1 MGFSSVLENNK
12 SNAYGRT
19 PGPGAPGWGTNALT
33 AQPYTNT
40 NTPTTTQPKTD
51 MSVED
56 FSKWMQ
62 NNLSNQWANVNPQWY
77 DQMQGVQNTMGNAYN
92 NYANAAQGYG
102 QMAGQLQ
109 GGMNQAL
116 QGYNAQNWNDII
128 ATGQVPQATR
138 DYYQGIRDNTV
149 ANVRSDLNNQ
159 YQDQMGLLK
168 ENYAN
173 KGIWDST
180 LAANAAGNIAN
191 EQNRLM
197 SQASNQATA
206 QMNQNLI
213 NAPYMMQNAAQ
224 SNMGAVLQNL
234 ISQGQL
240 GASALTPLQNAYSMT
255 GQLAQIPTLVNQNY
269 QDPLMNMWSQL
280 LSNETSRLI
289 GSNGGSSDDGMWGA
303 IGNIA
308 GSLIG
313 NLF

>member
-1 MGFSSVLENNK
+1 
-12 SNAYGRT
+12 
-19 PGPGAPGWGTNALT
+19 
-33 AQPYTNT
+33 
-40 NTPTTTQPKTD
+40 
-51 MSVED
+51 
-56 FSKWMQ
+56 
-62 NNLSNQWANVNPQWY
+62 
-77 DQMQGVQNTMGNAYN
+77 
-92 NYANAAQGYG
+92 
-102 QMAGQLQ
+102 MAGQLQ